1 MNRTLFILTLVLI
14 GVLVLVSSLPN
25 KLYVAS
31 DRKFMVATV
40 ITVIFSLVGLAMF
53 FAIR

>member
-1 MNRTLFILTLVLI
+1 MSRTLFILTLILI
-14 GVLVLVSSLPN
+14 GVLVLISSLPN
-25 KLYVAS
+25 KLYIAS

-40 ITVIFSLVGLAMF
+40 VTVIFSLIGLGMF